1 VVGGDPLVTAT
12 SHAPPLDFDG
22 IEDVLEALRERGHRI
37 SAPRRL
43 VLEALFAAEGPV
55 SAQFI
60 ADGLDGR
67 QETLDRTSVYRNLEQ
82 LEELGVV
89 RHVHLGHGP
98 SLYRLVN
105 SGDDEYLA
113 CERCGRVTSVDPTQ
127 LDPVRDQIRE
137 RFGYEARFGHF
148 PVVGL
153 CPRCAAGGSPTAG
166 SRAGA
171 EGEQQ
176 HSHGDYVHSH
186 PHSHGREHSH

>member
-1 VVGGDPLVTAT
+1 MVRGVPLLTESSEVPA
-12 SHAPPLDFDG
+12 LEFER
-22 IEDVLEALRERGHRI
+22 IEDVLAVLRERGHRI

-60 ADGLDGR
+60 ANGLDGR
-67 QETLDRTSVYRNLEQ
+67 QEALDRTSVYRNLEQ

-98 SLYRLVN
+98 SLYRLVKG
-105 SGDDEYLA
+105 GDDEYLA
-113 CERCGRVTSVDPTQ
+113 CERCGRVISVDPSE

-137 RFGYEARFGHF
+137 RFGFQARFGHF

-153 CPRCAAGGSPTAG
+153 CRRCSATGSAGPETRGSAA
-166 SRAGA
+166 
-171 EGEQQ
+171 EQQ
-176 HSHGDYVHSH
+176 HSHRDYVHSH
-186 PHSHGREHSH
+186 PHPHRHGHSH